1 MGVLVPILF
10 FCVWHFGA
18 AKGSH
23 LIQQCKLQLWSTVT
37 LVEERTVL
45 YGFVADRVAIFAGS
59 EGSSSGVLGFNG
71 SDEESGAVLDVNE
84 LGAPDCTLIGAG
96 WRIPAHR

>member
-1 MGVLVPILF
+1 M
-10 FCVWHFGA
+10 
-18 AKGSH
+18 
-23 LIQQCKLQLWSTVT
+23 
-37 LVEERTVL
+37 

-59 EGSSSGVLGFNG
+59 SGSEGSSSGVLGFDG
-71 SDEESGAVLDVNE
+71 SDEESGAVLDVDE